1 MAQAPEATTA
11 SVCEV
16 AAAIDAAL
24 ASESSSTADTSA
36 APVLPRRLRRL
47 AGRRPILDA
56 AGLHALQ
63 DLIESNQRMT
73 LAELAAAFG
82 TRTGKA
88 ISIPTLAKGM
98 KALGYA
104 KVRLKKA
111 RSEPALQT
119 APRYTAEHRRE
130 PTATTYPSTLTD
142 REFAVLEPLLA
153 KKTKR
158 GRPPTYDK
166 RMMLNAIFYQVRT
179 GGSWRYLPKDFPH
192 WNTVWTMFR
201 RLRDAGVLERMYD
214 ALRAQW
220 RVVSGGQREGKLA
233 RSPIA
238 SGAAAPGIRGPAP
251 LHVTRARRSR
261 VTSATSSS
269 IQSDFLVQS

>member
-111 RSEPALQT
+111 RSEPAPQT
-119 APRYTAEHRRE
+119 APRSTAEHRRE

-251 LHVTRARRSR
+251 LHGSRPSR
-261 VTSATSSS
+261 VLSPGSTSH
-269 IQSDFLVQS
+269 